1 MASNRREAA
10 ANYFVHDSYEV
21 DTADN
26 EVSFF
31 SNFCFF
37 LSRHLCKIQSTTG
50 SYAFCGIM
58 FNVEVLDDLPVDHV
72 QINSIWVRGA
82 LGDMSIYTTPEG
94 WEGKHERGKE
104 WIKLCGT

>member
-1 MASNRREAA
+1 MISSLSLDICVRSNRQQD
-10 ANYFVHDSYEV
+10 H
-21 DTADN
+21 T
-26 EVSFF
+26 
-31 SNFCFF
+31 
-37 LSRHLCKIQSTTG
+37 
-50 SYAFCGIM
+50 FCGIM

-104 WIKLCGT
+104 WIKLYVVFEDESEHTHSTFNQ

>member
-1 MASNRREAA
+1 
-10 ANYFVHDSYEV
+10 
-21 DTADN
+21 
-26 EVSFF
+26 
-31 SNFCFF
+31 
-37 LSRHLCKIQSTTG
+37 
-50 SYAFCGIM
+50 M

-104 WIKLCGT
+104 WIKLYVVFEDEHTLSLNVHPITDTPRNTNIVCNDLKN